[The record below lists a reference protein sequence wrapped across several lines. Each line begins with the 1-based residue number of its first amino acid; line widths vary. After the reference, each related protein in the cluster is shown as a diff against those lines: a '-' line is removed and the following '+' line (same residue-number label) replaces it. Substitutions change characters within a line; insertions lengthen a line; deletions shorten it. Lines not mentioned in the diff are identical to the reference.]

1 MQTEPLKQKRKSR
14 FETKVL
20 IGLASLAGTFG
31 LWSLFAAKAA
41 DEVKPALQPADSG
54 AQTAVQPVIEFPPMP
69 TLAAIRT
76 LDPVATAGNATSNT
90 AFSNLKQVNQPTPVP
105 QIVKKPVFEMLTVNR
120 PGSGSSG
127 TSARSGSSR

>member
-31 LWSLFAAKAA
+31 LWTLFAAKAA
-41 DEVKPALQPADSG
+41 EEIKPAP
-54 AQTAVQPVIEFPPMP
+54 QTAGSGSQAADQPVIEFPPMP

-76 LDPVATAGNATSNT
+76 LDPAAMTGNASSNS
-90 AFSNLKQVNQPTPVP
+90 ALSSLKQVNQPTPVP
-105 QIVKKPVFEMLTVNR
+105 QIVNKPVFEMLTINR
-120 PGSGSSG
+120 PGSGSGG